1 MAVFIKKMLKTT
13 MDKANNALETTL
25 FNDSMRTT
33 DGIKWDKRTNNLY
46 VTDLFAKAIYQIDMQ
61 GKRSLI
67 AQNGDTDGANGETDA
82 ASELIIRGNEMT
94 IMNFDAVFDSPSM
107 INTKAE
113 APIHLPLFS

>member
-46 VTDLFAKAIYQIDMQ
+46 VTDLFANAIYQIDMQ

-67 AQNGDTDGANGETDA
+67 AQNGETDA

-94 IMNFDAVFDSPSM
+94 ILNFDAVFDSPSM